1 MPETIE
7 YRLTAETRPF
17 CLTKREIGCVNI
29 GVYCDN
35 PECGEFLAIM
45 KESNPDIRYAVVL
58 QTPLLVKCDH
68 CQGEHR
74 YSQDRIEHIPLDTQN
89 IRRLSGGQ

>member
-45 KESNPDIRYAVVL
+45 KEANPDFSYIIVL
-58 QTPLLVKCDH
+58 QSPLLVRCDH
-68 CQGEHR
+68 CHTEHR
-74 YSQDRIEHIPLDTQN
+74 YAQDRIEHIFLNTQN
-89 IRRLSGGQ
+89 IRRVLGP